1 MKRIYLSTTDNGK
14 ENDDKAPCQCSLE
27 ILKQFDSKFSEM
39 NAKFSEI
46 TALST
51 QKVVTESL
59 VRQEKNNV
67 AIKSVFPINTFEE
80 LKALNDAIIEENR
93 QIYTNAMKLSLKGKL
108 PKTLTTILSLQ
119 LILAINIDGTH
130 GKKRLKDYEKVFD
143 VLMDAIRPLCEDPDK
158 ELRNALAVIKK
169 RHFHNKK
176 MWWLTSTGKLCAPG
190 MDYNNSTPNVDEWM
204 HAVVVS
210 YYLSVAQLEYKGN
223 FGGRI
228 NEIK

>member
-46 TALST
+46 TGEIKELKEIIQTQNETIMAALST

-143 VLMDAIRPLCEDPDK
+143 ALMDAIRPLCEDPDK

-169 RHFHNKK
+169 RHFHNVCVEKK
-176 MWWLTSTGKLCAPG
+176 K
-190 MDYNNSTPNVDEWM
+190 
-204 HAVVVS
+204 
-210 YYLSVAQLEYKGN
+210 
-223 FGGRI
+223 
-228 NEIK
+228 